1 MRWDVRGTM
10 VFMEGMEL
18 VITIIAARDRVITI
32 IVIAKMDV
40 IATIFSAALFDAAN
54 RLDALAD
61 SL

>member
-1 MRWDVRGTM
+1 M